1 MPYFFYGFI
10 FLTLHLKNLIMSII
24 LNIETATKNCSVA
37 LAKEGETMACKE
49 IAEQNFSH
57 AEKLHVFIE
66 ELLAENNLQFSDL
79 NAIAVSQGPGSYTGL
94 RIGVSSAK
102 GFCYALNIPM
112 IAIDTLQLLA
122 KQIQIEGGIIIP
134 MIDARRMEVFTA
146 FYDQNLNQI
155 RSTQAEI
162 IDETSYQEITQKIHL
177 VGDGTEK
184 FKNTLTDDKF
194 VFHSN
199 VVFPSANEMS
209 QLSFDKYQKS
219 DFVDVAYFEPYYLKD
234 FVLSK

>member
-1 MPYFFYGFI
+1 
-10 FLTLHLKNLIMSII
+10 MSII

-37 LAKEGETMACKE
+37 LANEGKTIACKE

-102 GFCYALNIPM
+102 GLCYALNIPM

-122 KQIQIEGGIIIP
+122 KQIQIEDGIIIP
-134 MIDARRMEVFTA
+134 MIDARRMEVFSA
-146 FYDQNLNQI
+146 FYDKNHNQI
-155 RSTQAEI
+155 RNTQAEI
-162 IDETSYQEITQKIHL
+162 IDETSYQEITETIHL

-184 FKNTLTDDKF
+184 FKNTLIDDKF
-194 VFHSN
+194 VFHSD
-199 VVFPSANEMS
+199 VVFPSANQMS

>member
-1 MPYFFYGFI
+1 MA
-10 FLTLHLKNLIMSII
+10 II
-24 LNIETATKNCSVA
+24 LNLETATKNCSVA
-37 LAKEGETMACKE
+37 LAKEGALIANKE
-49 IAEQNFSH
+49 IAEQHFSH

-66 ELLAENNLQFSDL
+66 ELLNENQLQFCDL
-79 NAIAVSQGPGSYTGL
+79 SAIAVSQGPGSYTGL

-102 GFCYALNIPM
+102 GFCYALNIPL

-122 KQIQIEGGIIIP
+122 KQIQIEDGIIIP

-146 FYDQNLNQI
+146 IYDKNHHQI

-162 IDETSYQEITQKIHL
+162 IDEKSYQDISDKIHL

-184 FKNTLTDDKF
+184 FKNTLLADKF
-194 VFHSN
+194 VFHSE
-199 VVFPSANEMS
+199 VIFPSSKEMCE
-209 QLSFDKYQKS
+209 LSFDKYKKS

-234 FVLSK
+234 FVLVK

>member
-1 MPYFFYGFI
+1 MP
-10 FLTLHLKNLIMSII
+10 II

-37 LAKEGETMACKE
+37 LAKEGKTIAYKE

-66 ELLAENNLQFSDL
+66 ELLAENQLQFSDL
-79 NAIAVSQGPGSYTGL
+79 SAIAVSQGPGSYTGL

-122 KQIQIEGGIIIP
+122 KQIHIEEGIIIP

-146 FYDQNLNQI
+146 FYDKNHNKI
-155 RSTQAEI
+155 RNTQAAI
-162 IDETSYQEITQKIHL
+162 IDENS
-177 VGDGTEK
+177 
-184 FKNTLTDDKF
+184 
-194 VFHSN
+194 
-199 VVFPSANEMS
+199 
-209 QLSFDKYQKS
+209 
-219 DFVDVAYFEPYYLKD
+219 
-234 FVLSK
+234 

>member
-1 MPYFFYGFI
+1 MP
-10 FLTLHLKNLIMSII
+10 II

-37 LAKEGETMACKE
+37 LAKEGKTIACKE

-66 ELLAENNLQFSDL
+66 ELLAENQLQFSDL
-79 NAIAVSQGPGSYTGL
+79 SAIAVSQGPGSYTGL

-122 KQIQIEGGIIIP
+122 KQIHIEEGIIIP

-146 FYDQNLNQI
+146 FYDKNHNQI
-155 RSTQAEI
+155 RNTQAEI
-162 IDETSYQEITQKIHL
+162 IDETSYKEITEKIHL

-184 FKNTLTDDKF
+184 FKNTLIDTKF
-194 VFHSN
+194 VFHSD

>member
-10 FLTLHLKNLIMSII
+10 FLTLQFKKPIMAII
-24 LNIETATKNCSVA
+24 LNLETATKNCSVTI
-37 LAKEGETMACKE
+37 AKEGKTIACKE

-66 ELLAENNLQFSDL
+66 ELLAENNLKFSDL

-102 GFCYALNIPM
+102 GFCYALNIPL

-122 KQIQIEGGIIIP
+122 KQIQIKEGVIVS

-146 FYDQNLNQI
+146 FYDKNHEQI
-155 RSTQAEI
+155 RTTKAEI
-162 IDETSYQEITQKIHL
+162 IDE
-177 VGDGTEK
+177 
-184 FKNTLTDDKF
+184 N
-194 VFHSN
+194 
-199 VVFPSANEMS
+199 
-209 QLSFDKYQKS
+209 
-219 DFVDVAYFEPYYLKD
+219 
-234 FVLSK
+234 

>member
-1 MPYFFYGFI
+1 MP
-10 FLTLHLKNLIMSII
+10 II

-37 LAKEGETMACKE
+37 IAKEGKTIAFRE

-57 AEKLHVFIE
+57 AEKLHVFIA
-66 ELLAENNLQFSDL
+66 ELLSENQLQFSDL
-79 NAIAVSQGPGSYTGL
+79 NAVAVSQGPGSYTGL

-122 KQIQIEGGIIIP
+122 KQIQIEDGIIIP
-134 MIDARRMEVFTA
+134 MIDARRMEVFSA
-146 FYDQNLNQI
+146 FYDKNYQQI
-155 RSTQAEI
+155 RNTQAEI
-162 IDETSYQEITQKIHL
+162 IDETSYQEISEKIHL

-184 FKNTLTDDKF
+184 LKNTLTDNKF
-194 VFHSN
+194 IFHSD
-199 VVFPSANEMS
+199 VVFPSAKQMT
-209 QLSFDKYQKS
+209 QLSFDKFLKN

-234 FVLSK
+234 FVLTK

>member
-10 FLTLHLKNLIMSII
+10 FLTLQFKKPIMAII
-24 LNIETATKNCSVA
+24 LNLETATKNCSVTI
-37 LAKEGETMACKE
+37 AKEGKTIACKE

-66 ELLAENNLQFSDL
+66 ELLAENNLKFSDL

-102 GFCYALNIPM
+102 GFCYALNIPL

-122 KQIQIEGGIIIP
+122 KQIQIKEGVIVS

-146 FYDQNLNQI
+146 FYDKNHEQI
-155 RSTQAEI
+155 RTTKAEI
-162 IDETSYQEITQKIHL
+162 IDENSYQEHVEKIHL

-184 FKNTLTDDKF
+184 FKNTLTHEKF

-199 VVFPSANEMS
+199 VVFPSAKEMS
-209 QLSFDKYQKS
+209 ELSFIKYKMS

-234 FVLSK
+234 FVLTK

>member
-1 MPYFFYGFI
+1 
-10 FLTLHLKNLIMSII
+10 MSII

-37 LAKEGETMACKE
+37 LAKEGKTIACKE

-66 ELLAENNLQFSDL
+66 ELLLENQLIFSDL
-79 NAIAVSQGPGSYTGL
+79 AAIAVSQGPGSYTGL

-102 GFCYALNIPM
+102 GFCYALNIPL

-122 KQIQIEGGIIIP
+122 NQVRIDDGIIIS
-134 MIDARRMEVFTA
+134 MIDARRMEVFSA
-146 FYDQNLNQI
+146 FYDKNQLQI
-155 RSTQAEI
+155 RTTLAEI
-162 IDETSYQEITQKIHL
+162 IDETSYSEISEKIHL
-177 VGDGTEK
+177 VGDGAAK
-184 FKNTLTDDKF
+184 FKEVLTDEKF
-194 VFHSN
+194 VFHSD

-209 QLSFDKYQKS
+209 KLSFNKYQKQ

-234 FVLSK
+234 FVLTK

>member
-1 MPYFFYGFI
+1 MPYFFYVFI
-10 FLTLHLKNLIMSII
+10 FLTLQLKKPIMAII
-24 LNIETATKNCSVA
+24 LNLETATKNCSVTI
-37 LAKEGETMACKE
+37 AKEGKTIACKE

-66 ELLAENNLQFSDL
+66 ELLAENNLKFSDL

-102 GFCYALNIPM
+102 GFCYALNIPL

-122 KQIQIEGGIIIP
+122 KQIQIKEGVIVS

-146 FYDQNLNQI
+146 FYDKNHIQI

-162 IDETSYQEITQKIHL
+162 IDESSYQEISEIIHL
-177 VGDGTEK
+177 VGDGIEK
-184 FKNTLTDDKF
+184 FKNTLTDEKF
-194 VFHSN
+194 IFHSDA
-199 VVFPSANEMS
+199 VFPSAKEMS
-209 QLSFDKYQKS
+209 ELSYDKFKIK

-234 FVLSK
+234 FVLTK

>member
-1 MPYFFYGFI
+1 
-10 FLTLHLKNLIMSII
+10 MSII

-37 LAKEGETMACKE
+37 LAKEGKTLACKE

-122 KQIQIEGGIIIP
+122 KQIQIEEGIIIP
-134 MIDARRMEVFTA
+134 MIDARRLEVFSA
-146 FYDQNLNQI
+146 FYDKNHNQI
-155 RSTQAEI
+155 RNTQAEI
-162 IDETSYQEITQKIHL
+162 IDETSYQEITETIHL

-184 FKNTLTDDKF
+184 FKNTLIDTKF
-194 VFHSN
+194 VFHSD

-209 QLSFDKYQKS
+209 QLSFDKYQIR

>member
-1 MPYFFYGFI
+1 
-10 FLTLHLKNLIMSII
+10 MSII

-37 LAKEGETMACKE
+37 LAKEGKTIAWKE

-122 KQIQIEGGIIIP
+122 KQIQIEEGIIIP
-134 MIDARRMEVFTA
+134 MIDARRLEVFSA
-146 FYDQNLNQI
+146 FYDKNHNQI
-155 RSTQAEI
+155 RNTQAEI
-162 IDETSYQEITQKIHL
+162 IDETSYQEITETIHL

-184 FKNTLTDDKF
+184 FKNTLIDTKF
-194 VFHSN
+194 VFHSD

-209 QLSFDKYQKS
+209 QLSFDKYQIR

>member
-1 MPYFFYGFI
+1 MP
-10 FLTLHLKNLIMSII
+10 II

-37 LAKEGETMACKE
+37 LAKEGKTIACKE

-66 ELLAENNLQFSDL
+66 ELLAENNFQFSDL
-79 NAIAVSQGPGSYTGL
+79 NAIAVSQGPGTYTGL

-122 KQIQIEGGIIIP
+122 KQIQIEDGIIIP

-146 FYDQNLNQI
+146 FYDKNHNQI
-155 RSTQAEI
+155 RTTQAEI
-162 IDETSYQEITQKIHL
+162 IDETAYQEITEAIHL

-194 VFHSN
+194 VFHSDKI
-199 VVFPSANEMS
+199 FPSANEMS
-209 QLSFDKYQKS
+209 QLSFHKYLKS